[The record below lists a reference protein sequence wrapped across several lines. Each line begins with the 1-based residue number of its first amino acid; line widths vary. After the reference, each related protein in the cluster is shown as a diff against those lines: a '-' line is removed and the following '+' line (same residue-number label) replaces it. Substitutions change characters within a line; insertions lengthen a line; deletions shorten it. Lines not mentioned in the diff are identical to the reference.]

1 VVKFELAR
9 ASFFDREAVIKAM
22 DRATRKALSKAGA
35 FVRTRARSSVRKRK
49 AVSEPGSPPSDHG
62 GALKRLLFFA
72 WDAQSRSVVVGPV
85 PFEAARS
92 TGQRPRAPEALEEG
106 GPVTATTRRGKRLNL
121 LYRARPFMGPALEAE
136 VAAGTIPEQ
145 FRGSLG
151 G

>member
-35 FVRTRARSSVRKRK
+35 FVRTRARTSFRKRR
-49 AVSEPGSPPSDHG
+49 AISEPGSPPSDHG
-62 GALKRLLFFA
+62 GPMKRLLFFS
-72 WDAQSRSVVVGPV
+72 WDSEARSVVIGPV
-85 PFEAARS
+85 LFEGARS
-92 TGQRPRAPEALEEG
+92 SGQRPRAPEALEYG
-106 GPVTATTRRGKRLNL
+106 GPVVATTRRGERLNL
-121 LYRARPFMGPALEAE
+121 LYRARPFMGPALTAE